1 MMVVG
6 YFSMTKKEFE
16 YYKNHSAW
24 FYSNLPFYITLHKP
38 MLLHMVYRQKNHE
51 LKYVHKITDWLIPAN
66 VIDISFD
73 NDAITL
79 TTRVKERYFEPD
91 SLEPKFCLVG
101 DTLVNV
107 IPRKI
112 IKSISITHYD

>member
-1 MMVVG
+1 MVVG
-6 YFSMTKKEFE
+6 YFSMTKKEFG

-24 FYSNLPFYITLHKP
+24 FYSNLAFYIHLHKP

-51 LKYVHKITDWLIPAN
+51 LKYVDKITNWFTPAN

-73 NDAITL
+73 NDAITFA
-79 TTRVKERYFEPD
+79 TRVKERYFEPD
-91 SLEPKFCLVG
+91 SLKPKFHLIG
-101 DTLVNV
+101 NTLVNV

-112 IKSISITHYD
+112 IKSIDIIHYD

>member
-1 MMVVG
+1 MVVG

-24 FYSNLPFYITLHKP
+24 FCNNLAFYITLHKP

-51 LKYVHKITDWLIPAN
+51 LKYVHKITKWFTPVN

-79 TTRVKERYFEPD
+79 TTRVKERYFDPNT
-91 SLEPKFCLVG
+91 LEPKFRLA
-101 DTLVNV
+101 DNTLVNV
-107 IPRKI
+107 IPRKFI
-112 IKSISITHYD
+112 RSINIVHYDQ

>member
-6 YFSMTKKEFE
+6 YSNMTKKEFE
-16 YYKNHSAW
+16 YYKNHSTW
-24 FYSNLPFYITLHKP
+24 FYSNLAFDITLHKP

-51 LKYVHKITDWLIPAN
+51 LRYVDKVTDWFVPAN

-73 NDAITL
+73 NDAITV

-91 SLEPKFCLVG
+91 SLKPKFRLVG

-107 IPRKI
+107 FPRKI
-112 IKSISITHYD
+112 IRSINMVHYD